1 VPTVAAPTPAGAL
14 SPAAAAA
21 VVNALTPS
29 ANAPVRVQA
38 PQALPQQQQQPL
50 SATSV
55 ASPAATRPLTPEERK
70 TIERAR
76 EQEGKA
82 MRADGRTDRG
92 TAKAQ
97 KDAARDQQRQDEIN
111 RNAAKGEQARDASIA
126 REKAKLEK
134 EKARRDAEAAKAAA
148 AAAKRQA
155 EIDRNHQKALD
166 EAAAKAKEAEA
177 RYQALAS
184 KSQK

>member
-1 VPTVAAPTPAGAL
+1 
-14 SPAAAAA
+14 
-21 VVNALTPS
+21 
-29 ANAPVRVQA
+29 VRVQA
-38 PQALPQQQQQPL
+38 PPQQQQQPL
-50 SATSV
+50 SATSL

-70 TIERAR
+70 TMERAR
-76 EQEGKA
+76 GQEEKGK
-82 MRADGRTDRG
+82 RADGMTDKG
-92 TAKAQ
+92 AAKAQ
-97 KDAARDQQRQDEIN
+97 KNAAREQQRQDEIN

-126 REKAKLEK
+126 RERAKLEK
-134 EKARRDAEAAKAAA
+134 EKAKRDADAAKVAA